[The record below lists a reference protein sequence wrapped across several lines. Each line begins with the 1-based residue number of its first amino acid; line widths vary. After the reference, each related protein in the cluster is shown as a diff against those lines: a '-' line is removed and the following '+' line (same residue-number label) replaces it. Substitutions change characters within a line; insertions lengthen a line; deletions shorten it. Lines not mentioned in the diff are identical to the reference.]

1 MSMEQE
7 TKPGRRLWMRL
18 LLGGS
23 LALNLLFVGLFVGA
37 AMRFG
42 GPDRKPPQP
51 SVGAALF
58 REMPR
63 EHRRALFSTMRSH
76 HDIDGSRRASEA
88 QAVVQALRA
97 QPFDPDALSRVV
109 GQQLNRRSTWLAAT
123 QDDWLARVAEMS
135 AQDREAYADRIEQA
149 VSGQSHHMR
158 WWWRK

>member
-1 MSMEQE
+1 MSMEPD
-7 TKPGRRLWMRL
+7 TKPRRRLWMRL
-18 LLGGS
+18 LFGGS

-63 EHRRALFSTMRSH
+63 EDRRALFSSMRSH
-76 HDIDGSRRASEA
+76 REINGGRRASEA
-88 QAVVQALRA
+88 QAVIQALRA

-123 QDDWLARVAEMS
+123 QDDWLARVADMS
-135 AQDREAYADRIEQA
+135 AQDRNAYADRIEQA
-149 VSGQSHHMR
+149 MSGQSRQKRR
-158 WWWRK
+158 WWRN